1 MQKSPVQRITP
12 CLCFN
17 DQAEAAVNFYV
28 ALFSDAKIIAIT
40 RCGPGEFGGP
50 EGSVRTILFE
60 LFGARYLAVN
70 GGPYFKFSEA
80 VSFMVN
86 CETQVELDHFWRELS
101 AGGREVQCGWLQ
113 DRFGVSWQVV
123 PAELERLMSDPD
135 KEKVQRVTQAM
146 LKMVKLD
153 MAALRAAFDG
163 RG

>member
-1 MQKSPVQRITP
+1 MSKKPVQMITP

-28 ALFSDAKIIAIT
+28 SLFPDSSIIHVT
-40 RCGPGEFGGP
+40 HCGPGEFGGT

-60 LFGARYLAVN
+60 LFGRQYLAVN
-70 GGPYFKFSEA
+70 GGPHFTFSEGI
-80 VSFMVN
+80 SFMVN
-86 CETQVELDHFWRELS
+86 CETQAELDRYWLALT
-101 AGGREVQCGWLQ
+101 AGGREVQCGWLR

-123 PAELERLMSDPD
+123 PAEMERMMTDPD
-135 KEKVQRVTQAM
+135 PRKTQRVTQAM

-153 MAALRAAFDG
+153 IAALEAAFDG